1 MSGLLQ
7 VKEFLLILLFSK
19 MVLLTPDPVDLYG
32 EKEVYPKDPLTAIT
46 SGASVEVDVT
56 DFMGGIGIKETGI
69 VESRKL
75 LEEKIPEDSVKGIL
89 YGSGGEKIYLNDTG
103 YALSNNAARLTLSA
117 SSGVPTNIEFNKV
130 VITSRINLKG
140 VKVYWKNSK
149 H

>member
-7 VKEFLLILLFSK
+7 VKEFLLILFFSK

-32 EKEVYPKDPLTAIT
+32 EKDIYPKDLLTAIT

-56 DFMGGIGIKETGI
+56 DFMGGIDIKKIGI

-75 LEEKIPEDSVKGIL
+75 LEEKIPEGSVKCVL
-89 YGSGGEKIYLNDTG
+89 YSSTGEKIYLDDTG

-117 SSGVPTNIEFNKV
+117 SSGVPTNIKFNKV